1 MDAGNSYDNKI
12 KPLVSKIVDKYH
24 PDKVYLFGSYAW
36 GNPTVDS
43 DVDLFIVKEKVD
55 KSQRKRRRK
64 LRGLLFESGVPFDLF
79 VYTPSEVD
87 ERLELGDFF
96 VKDIVKKGKVLYDRK
111 SV

>member
-1 MDAGNSYDNKI
+1 MKINKSYSNKI

-36 GNPTVDS
+36 GSPTVDS
-43 DVDLFIVKEKVD
+43 DVDLFIVKEDVD

-64 LRGLLFESGVPFDLF
+64 LRALLFGGGIPFDLF

-96 VKDIVKKGKVLYDRK
+96 IRNIIEKGKVLYDRK
-111 SV
+111 SI